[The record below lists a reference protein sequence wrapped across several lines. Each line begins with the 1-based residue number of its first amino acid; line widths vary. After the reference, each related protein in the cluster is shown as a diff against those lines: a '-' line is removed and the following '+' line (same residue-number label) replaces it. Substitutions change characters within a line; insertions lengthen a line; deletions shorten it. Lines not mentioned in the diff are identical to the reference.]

1 MDPLTIAA
9 GVGALLAPY
18 LKKAAESFAG
28 EGGKYV
34 FAKAKEVWE
43 KLRAKAAGDPQAKE
57 ALDRVERAPDADD
70 ARPELEAQVERL
82 VAADTALRDELAAVL
97 ADVKR
102 QAPHLTIVSRVK
114 EAEEAGALKARRLAR
129 GIVDVTHEVD
139 KAKKVTSVEIDE
151 IG

>member
-1 MDPLTIAA
+1 MDPVTIAA

-18 LKKAAESFAG
+18 LKKAVESFAG

-34 FAKAKEVWE
+34 FAKAKDVWE
-43 KLRAKAAGDPQAKE
+43 KLRGKAKGDPVAEQT
-57 ALDRVERAPDADD
+57 LDRAERDPEG
-70 ARPELEAQVERL
+70 ARAELEAQVEKL
-82 VAADTALRDELAAVL
+82 AAADAALRDELAAAL

-114 EAEEAGALKARRLAR
+114 EAEEAVALKARRLAR
-129 GIVDVTHEVD
+129 GNVDVTQEVD
-139 KAKKVTSVEIDE
+139 KAKKVTTVEIDE